1 MNTIDFLLSL
11 KDTNEY
17 FETIHSDL
25 EMLIE
30 CFSPEMFDYNFLES
44 PFWGETFLKEL
55 EQDLETISL
64 EKVKILADIILEYKD
79 FNNKNWPLLDTLRKG
94 IKNYIVKHPKDLDI
108 NIYYPILVSGIAKEL
123 EEDLKYKVN
132 LSFRDFEKYSKAK
145 VGEDFNHNH
154 DLEFQT
160 PSKYADSS
168 YAIYDIYMTLYHEEY
183 HMLVDEMSINPYC
196 YKTDILKYRI
206 VKSIRLGLRE
216 DLAKDFYQLHYVNNQ
231 EEMNANLYGL
241 AKAKE
246 KILKLNPNFKV
257 SYVYENIEKPIYD
270 SGSVNNILSTFA
282 KETRDDYHEDLLD
295 KVALKNPQIISGIL
309 KRMYND
315 DGTRKDYYTLKNDFD
330 NAIKNDPN
338 NEDIYEFY
346 AYLIARYIRK
356 LKEEDITNM
365 IRDIDD
371 YELIVKALERYENML
386 KRDLDNLNSTKLYY
400 LSGYLK
406 KLTTK
411 RLTVKELEKVNKI
424 KQVIEARKELGYGR

>member
-1 MNTIDFLLSL
+1 M
-11 KDTNEY
+11 
-17 FETIHSDL
+17 
-25 EMLIE
+25 
-30 CFSPEMFDYNFLES
+30 
-44 PFWGETFLKEL
+44 
-55 EQDLETISL
+55 
-64 EKVKILADIILEYKD
+64 
-79 FNNKNWPLLDTLRKG
+79 
-94 IKNYIVKHPKDLDI
+94 
-108 NIYYPILVSGIAKEL
+108 
-123 EEDLKYKVN
+123 EEI
-132 LSFRDFEKYSKAK
+132 F
-145 VGEDFNHNH
+145 
-154 DLEFQT
+154 
-160 PSKYADSS
+160 
-168 YAIYDIYMTLYHEEY
+168 
-183 HMLVDEMSINPYC
+183 
-196 YKTDILKYRI
+196 
-206 VKSIRLGLRE
+206 
-216 DLAKDFYQLHYVNNQ
+216 
-231 EEMNANLYGL
+231 

-371 YELIVKALERYENML
+371 YELIVKALE
-386 KRDLDNLNSTKLYY
+386 
-400 LSGYLK
+400 
-406 KLTTK
+406 
-411 RLTVKELEKVNKI
+411 KVNKI